1 MSAACSAGRNG
12 RRCWPRRSRGRRGRA
27 IPIQER
33 AITSTGGGRWS
44 ASSPT
49 RACARPPICS
59 ACAPP
64 GGAPPSARRT
74 ACRSRSVPR
83 ISSPS
88 LPPRGAGS
96 SLGARRSP
104 WREESMSERAV
115 VREVGLRDG
124 LQSLAETMPTEQ
136 KIAWLEAEYRAGVR
150 DIEVSSF
157 VPPKLLPQLADA
169 EAVVRHALSLPGL
182 TVSALIP
189 NLKGAERGLA
199 LGVHEMNF
207 VLSVSE
213 SHNRANVRRSTAESI
228 ADFRRV
234 VALVRAAPP
243 GRRPRLACGLAT
255 AFGCTI
261 EGDVDEDR
269 VCQIAAEV
277 AEAGT
282 DAITLADTVGYGNPA
297 AVERVFRRVIAE
309 VAPLPVSGHFHDT
322 RGLGLANVL
331 AALNAGARAFDASL
345 GGLGGCPYAPG
356 ATGNIVTED
365 LAFMLAAM
373 GFETG
378 IDLGRLL
385 QAREILARA
394 LPAVALHGAIA
405 KAGLP
410 KNFHPMRA
418 SAQAAE

>member
-1 MSAACSAGRNG
+1 
-12 RRCWPRRSRGRRGRA
+12 
-27 IPIQER
+27 
-33 AITSTGGGRWS
+33 
-44 ASSPT
+44 
-49 RACARPPICS
+49 
-59 ACAPP
+59 
-64 GGAPPSARRT
+64 
-74 ACRSRSVPR
+74 
-83 ISSPS
+83 
-88 LPPRGAGS
+88 
-96 SLGARRSP
+96 
-104 WREESMSERAV
+104 MSERAF

-124 LQSLAETMPTEQ
+124 LQSLAEIMPTEQ
-136 KIAWLEAEYRAGVR
+136 KILWLDAEYAAGVR
-150 DIEVSSF
+150 EIEVSSF

-169 EAVVRHALSLPGL
+169 EAVVRHALGLPGL

-213 SHNRANVRRSTAESI
+213 GHNRANVRRSTDESI

-234 VALVRAAPP
+234 VALAHTLPAE
-243 GRRPRLACGLAT
+243 RRPRIGCGLAT

-269 VCQIAAEV
+269 VRRIAVAI
-277 AEAGT
+277 AEAGADT
-282 DAITLADTVGYGNPA
+282 IALADTVGYGNPA
-297 AVERVFRRVIAE
+297 AVERIFRRVIAD
-309 VAPLPVSGHFHDT
+309 VAPVPVSGHFHDT

-365 LAFMLAAM
+365 LAFLLAAM

-378 IDLGRLL
+378 IDLARLVKV
-385 QAREILARA
+385 RDIVTRS
-394 LPAVALHGAIA
+394 LPGVALHGAIA

-410 KNFHPMRA
+410 KNFHPMHA
-418 SAQAAE
+418 TAQAAE